1 MRLFMLWLF
10 VVCGYFSHDKR
21 PVPCGFVANSTDY
34 GSGVIAII
42 GNPFPGKAE
51 NVPGFAGC
59 VACKFKRY
67 GIAGIRFNG
76 VFHGYCV
83 EINSIPGTR

>member
-1 MRLFMLWLF
+1 MRLFILWLF
-10 VVCGYFSHDKR
+10 VVCGYFSYDKR
-21 PVPCGFVANSTDY
+21 PVLCGFVASSTDY
-34 GSGVIAII
+34 GSGIATVII
-42 GNPFPGKAE
+42 NPFPGKAE

-76 VFHGYCV
+76 VFHGYVCG
-83 EINSIPGTR
+83 N